1 MGQQVNVRCETGT
14 QKIKGSNLLTFTFT
28 IKRTVLGLAGF
39 WLSSLFGCK
48 DKSKLRMI
56 T

>member
-1 MGQQVNVRCETGT
+1 MGQQVNVRCETGS

-39 WLSSLFGCK
+39 GLADFLGEK
-48 DKSKLRMI
+48 IRVN
-56 T
+56 